1 MKRVIAILAVPGVQL
16 LDVSGPLDVFAEANR
31 LLRRTVY
38 EPVVVSLEAQTV
50 TSSSGVKL
58 MADYRLD
65 KQTLQ
70 ANTFLL
76 AGAPDV
82 WQQTLTQTQKEKIR
96 TLCNNSERYGSVCT
110 GAFLLAQTGLLTQR
124 KITTHWASAARLST
138 EFPQI
143 EVEVDALYVADGPVR
158 TAAGVTSGMELAIR
172 LVEEDLGREVAQDIA
187 CNLVMFFRRPVNQ
200 GHFIRHSA
208 ISSTGRNA
216 FQDLQRWTLA
226 NLATVA
232 SLNDMAEHIG
242 LSVRHL
248 GRLFRQE
255 MGMAAGEW
263 LEAGRID
270 RAKMLLESGTLP
282 LKTIASQCGYASCD
296 VLRRAFIKRVGMTP
310 SMYRRLNVARPWA
323 DKS

>member
-1 MKRVIAILAVPGVQL
+1 MMKRVIAILAVPGVQL

-31 LLRRTVY
+31 QLRRQVY
-38 EPVVVSLEAQTV
+38 EPVVVSLDSLDVA
-50 TSSSGVKL
+50 SSSGVRL
-58 MADYRLD
+58 MANCRLD
-65 KQTLQ
+65 EAQALQ
-70 ANTFLL
+70 VNTFLL

-82 WQQTLTQTQKEKIR
+82 WQQALTETQKGQIR
-96 TLCNNSERYGSVCT
+96 ALCENSERYGSVCT
-110 GAFLLAQTGLLTQR
+110 GAFLLAQTGLLAQR
-124 KITTHWASAARLST
+124 KITTHWASATRLSAD
-138 EFPQI
+138 FPQI
-143 EVEVDALYVADGPVR
+143 DVDADALYVADGPVR
-158 TAAGVTSGMELAIR
+158 TAAGVTSGMDLAIR
-172 LVEEDLGREVAQDIA
+172 LVEEDLGREVAQDVA

-200 GHFIRHSA
+200 GHFIRRSA
-208 ISSTGRNA
+208 ISLSGRNA

-226 NLATVA
+226 NLASVV

-248 GRLFRQE
+248 ARLFRQE
-255 MGMAAGEW
+255 MDMAAGEW

-323 DKS
+323 E

>member
-31 LLRRTVY
+31 QLRRQVY
-38 EPVVVSLEAQTV
+38 EPVVVSLDSLDVA
-50 TSSSGVKL
+50 SSSGVRL
-58 MADYRLD
+58 MANCRLD
-65 KQTLQ
+65 EAQALQ
-70 ANTFLL
+70 VNTFLL

-82 WQQTLTQTQKEKIR
+82 WQQALTETQKGQIR
-96 TLCNNSERYGSVCT
+96 ALCENSERYGSVCT
-110 GAFLLAQTGLLTQR
+110 GAFLLAQTGLLAQR
-124 KITTHWASAARLST
+124 KITTHWASATRLSAD
-138 EFPQI
+138 FPQI
-143 EVEVDALYVADGPVR
+143 DVDADALYVADGPVR
-158 TAAGVTSGMELAIR
+158 TAAGVTSGMDLAIR
-172 LVEEDLGREVAQDIA
+172 LVEEDLGREVAQDVA

-200 GHFIRHSA
+200 GHFIRRSA
-208 ISSTGRNA
+208 ISLSGRNA

-226 NLATVA
+226 NLASVV

-248 GRLFRQE
+248 ARLFRQE
-255 MGMAAGEW
+255 MDMAAGEW

-323 DKS
+323 E

>member
-1 MKRVIAILAVPGVQL
+1 MMKRVIAILAVPGVQL

-31 LLRRTVY
+31 QLRRQVY
-38 EPVVVSLEAQTV
+38 EPVVVSLDTLDV
-50 TSSSGVKL
+50 TSSSGVRL
-58 MADYRLD
+58 MANCRLD
-65 KQTLQ
+65 EAQALQ
-70 ANTFLL
+70 VNTFLL

-82 WQQTLTQTQKEKIR
+82 WQQALTETQKGQIR
-96 TLCNNSERYGSVCT
+96 ALCENSERYGSVCT
-110 GAFLLAQTGLLTQR
+110 GAFLLAQTGLLAQR
-124 KITTHWASAARLST
+124 KITTHWASATRLSAD
-138 EFPQI
+138 FPQI
-143 EVEVDALYVADGPVR
+143 DVDADALYVADGPVR
-158 TAAGVTSGMELAIR
+158 TAAGVTSGMDLAIR
-172 LVEEDLGREVAQDIA
+172 LVEEDLGREVAQDVA

-200 GHFIRHSA
+200 GHFIRRSA
-208 ISSTGRNA
+208 ISLSGRNA

-226 NLATVA
+226 NLASVA

-248 GRLFRQE
+248 ARLFRQE
-255 MGMAAGEW
+255 MDMAAGEW

-323 DKS
+323 E